1 VVEVG
6 LALWSMQRTQAV
18 PSPGWP
24 QLYADLR
31 SDALLCEQLGFHS
44 LWVAEHRFWY
54 DGWCPQP
61 LVAAAAALSAT
72 RRLVVGT
79 AMHLLPQHDPTR
91 SARSF
96 TSLRSLF
103 GDRFQLGVSLGYRDE
118 EYDGVGL
125 ARKQRGR
132 LMDAALDRL
141 AAEQPPGS
149 TSPRVWVGGMA
160 PAAIRRAAQRGL
172 SLLLPPTLSPA
183 EIATVADRAREIA
196 AEAGTSLGRIGMVKD
211 IWVTDGSCEEKERHV
226 RLLDVHYREY
236 AGSWWMLKGRL
247 GFSEPALLDKQMR
260 RTAETAVIGPREQVL
275 DELGQLVNAG
285 VDMLALGISSDVTRD
300 RYREQMQLL
309 AAEVVPQLAGATR

>member
-1 VVEVG
+1 MVEVG

-54 DGWCPQP
+54 DGWCSQP
-61 LVAAAAALSAT
+61 LVAASAALSAT
-72 RRLVVGT
+72 ERLVVGT
-79 AMHLLPQHDPTR
+79 AMHLLPQHDPAR

-96 TSLRSLF
+96 TALRSLF

-125 ARKQRGR
+125 PRNQRGR

-141 AAEQPPGS
+141 AAEQPPGA
-149 TSPRVWVGGMA
+149 PRIWVGGMA

-183 EIATVADRAREIA
+183 EITEVAARAREIA
-196 AEAGTSLGRIGMVKD
+196 TEAGTSLGRIGMVKD
-211 IWVTDGSCEEKERHV
+211 IWVTDGSAEERERHI

-236 AGSWWMLKGRL
+236 AGSWWMLKGHL
-247 GFSEPALLDKQMR
+247 GFSEPELLDRQMR

-275 DELGQLVNAG
+275 DELGQLVDVG
-285 VDMLALGISSDVTRD
+285 VDMLALGISSDVTRG

-309 AAEVVPQLAGATR
+309 AAELLPELAGASR